1 MQDAPI
7 RPPVIAMT
15 MWLNAHRSGRISA
28 TDATNACEF
37 ITQSLDLRLGQG
49 DAAWGHVVELV
60 GRQHFPCIAV
70 LPTHGD
76 PSGIPATLLS
86 TLQLASGAMTIGE
99 DLILFQDD
107 NSTWTLHQQ
116 LHSVVPPDH
125 AFSRR
130 MFLDGLERATKTLS
144 SADLV
149 GDRSKVDAELDA
161 LLHNHLPPNIDQRLL
176 TYLDQATR
184 VRVVTRVALTE
195 SLAPASRS
203 LDNIRI
209 ATLQEIDGLARSLIT
224 AIASH

>member
-1 MQDAPI
+1 MHDAPI

-15 MWLNAHRSGRISA
+15 MWLNALRSGRISA
-28 TDATNACEF
+28 TDAVNACEF
-37 ITQSLDLRLGQG
+37 ITQNLDLQYGG
-49 DAAWGHVVELV
+49 KEAGWAKVVALV
-60 GRQHFPCIAV
+60 SQQRFPCIAV

-76 PSGIPATLLS
+76 PGGIPTTLLS
-86 TLQLASGAMTIGE
+86 TPQLASGAMTIGE
-99 DLILFQDD
+99 DLILLQND
-107 NSTWTLHQQ
+107 NSTWTLHEQR
-116 LHSVVPPDH
+116 HSVVQPDH

-149 GDRSKVDAELDA
+149 GDRSKVEAELDA
-161 LLHNHLPPNIDQRLL
+161 LLHNHFPPNVDPRLL

-184 VRVVTRVALTE
+184 VRVVARFALTD

-209 ATLQEIDGLARSLIT
+209 STLQEIDGLARSLIT